1 MTRITL
7 VFLLL
12 VGLVV
17 QQIQAEQI
25 FSEEEDEYQGA
36 PDHFFNCQLF
46 NQSLRDDV
54 LAKNQV
60 FTALSNNFNFKLD
73 CLTLAIQNNLFDT
86 NQFLLD
92 NYFFKSDKFSN
103 EEMMEHVQKG
113 INNVN
118 QQYSRM
124 LNKIHEDLKK
134 PVVMS
139 PPFYWAQDLK
149 KLQFEIKY
157 AYRHDV
163 AGCADL
169 FNQTVKIEKDVF
181 YVGASCKEL
190 D

>member
-1 MTRITL
+1 
-7 VFLLL
+7 
-12 VGLVV
+12 
-17 QQIQAEQI
+17 
-25 FSEEEDEYQGA
+25 
-36 PDHFFNCQLF
+36 
-46 NQSLRDDV
+46 
-54 LAKNQV
+54 
-60 FTALSNNFNFKLD
+60 
-73 CLTLAIQNNLFDT
+73 
-86 NQFLLD
+86 
-92 NYFFKSDKFSN
+92 
-103 EEMMEHVQKG
+103 MMEHVQKG

-149 KLQFEIKY
+149 KLEIEIKY

-190 D
+190 DQTMFFELKFKLWDEVDPDTVALERRPVGKLYISV